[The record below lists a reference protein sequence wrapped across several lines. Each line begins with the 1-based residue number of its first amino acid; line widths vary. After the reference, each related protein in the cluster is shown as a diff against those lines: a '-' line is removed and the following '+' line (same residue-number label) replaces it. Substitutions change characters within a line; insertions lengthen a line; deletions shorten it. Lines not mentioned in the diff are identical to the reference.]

1 MASHHCIKTHKLI
14 HHDCGSMIRCVYRQF
29 MDELLPGFRSEN
41 PQLNVIESLRPG
53 HHPYLKAEYSKLLPT
68 ICQILSMS
76 LSPMLQNL
84 LSCPFHCQWYG
95 EQPPVNDGCDLSVEA
110 LFDLQVSLVL

>member
-1 MASHHCIKTHKLI
+1 
-14 HHDCGSMIRCVYRQF
+14 

-53 HHPYLKAEYSKLLPT
+53 HHPYLKAEYSKLLPF

-76 LSPMLQNL
+76 LSPMLHNL
-84 LSCPFHCQWYG
+84 FLCPFHCQWYG
-95 EQPPVNDGCDLSVEA
+95 GPSPVNDGCDLSMEV
-110 LFDLQVSLVL
+110 LFVPTSILGAMIHI